1 MTRLRVGDSTRES
14 SPNSPSSW
22 LLECV
27 IGGKSS
33 EVEAESSS
41 PIDPG
46 KAIALPPNI
55 APPKPIGIDI
65 GVAGEGEAAG
75 DDGVAVISA
84 PGSAIPV
91 LVIPTDE
98 EQAIA
103 RLTWELT
110 RG

>member
-1 MTRLRVGDSTRES
+1 MATAPRTARPGRA
-14 SPNSPSSW
+14 N
-22 LLECV
+22 
-27 IGGKSS
+27 
-33 EVEAESSS
+33 EAGLS
-41 PIDPG
+41 G
-46 KAIALPPNI
+46 
-55 APPKPIGIDI
+55 
-65 GVAGEGEAAG
+65 AG

>member
-1 MTRLRVGDSTRES
+1 MTVWGAPVSHTKAA
-14 SPNSPSSW
+14 W
-22 LLECV
+22 
-27 IGGKSS
+27 
-33 EVEAESSS
+33 EA
-41 PIDPG
+41 PVPRT
-46 KAIALPPNI
+46 KR
-55 APPKPIGIDI
+55 
-65 GVAGEGEAAG
+65 AGEGEAAG
-75 DDGVAVISA
+75 HDGVAVISA